1 MKNIKNDLIDAVE
14 VTFNAAN
21 AEPNEK
27 VFYFTS
33 PEEFNNETT
42 IKIVNGN
49 IVYSKTEKTP
59 RKRLTYAGIVRN
71 CKNGMYI
78 RIGIA
83 TCKHGENFVK
93 SIGRE
98 AALENALKQNTVYD
112 MGAGKICQ
120 NKDTFLMNRHVVH
133 VHPDSKPYYA
143 FMRFVRKFEKNRD
156 FFKSNM

>member
-49 IVYSKTEKTP
+49 IAYSKTEKTP

-71 CKNGMYI
+71 CKNGMSSIIDNLKILYSRSNNYKIHDILLI
-78 RIGIA
+78 RL
-83 TCKHGENFVK
+83 
-93 SIGRE
+93 SI
-98 AALENALKQNTVYD
+98 K
-112 MGAGKICQ
+112 
-120 NKDTFLMNRHVVH
+120 
-133 VHPDSKPYYA
+133 
-143 FMRFVRKFEKNRD
+143 KFIFYRL
-156 FFKSNM
+156 